1 MALYDGHGLGGSR
14 VAARARRMLLPLCA
28 LGAPARGGVVAWS
41 RRGELQESYDHA
53 EVLLRAMQRGF
64 LALEEALSARYVR
77 THASGAVVA
86 LVAAVLEL
94 PPPPPAFD
102 ARTPPRREPVRR
114 KLLLTWLG
122 DAAALLRTRT
132 ADAGGGPAAGAT
144 SMRRLTPVRER
155 ELGNIEA
162 DANGVRAVLD
172 TMPDTLQLPL
182 SPDDDALVLCSDG
195 VLDVLS
201 DEVRRTS
208 AQMVARCAF
217 SRACARRASPGR
229 RSWRRRGAPGR
240 MLSWQR
246 AWWLR
251 RRRRRARGTTA
262 QPS

>member
-132 ADAGGGPAAGAT
+132 ADGAAGAT
-144 SMRRLTPVRER
+144 GVRRLTPVRER
-155 ELGNIEA
+155 ELRNIEA

-182 SPDDDALVLCSDG
+182 SSDDDALVLCSDG

-208 AQMVARCAF
+208 AHTVAHCTAHSHAHASGAPRPAGDHGGGGA
-217 SRACARRASPGR
+217 RLAACGAG
-229 RSWRRRGAPGR
+229 GAPG
-240 MLSWQR
+240 
-246 AWWLR
+246 
-251 RRRRRARGTTA
+251 G
-262 QPS
+262 